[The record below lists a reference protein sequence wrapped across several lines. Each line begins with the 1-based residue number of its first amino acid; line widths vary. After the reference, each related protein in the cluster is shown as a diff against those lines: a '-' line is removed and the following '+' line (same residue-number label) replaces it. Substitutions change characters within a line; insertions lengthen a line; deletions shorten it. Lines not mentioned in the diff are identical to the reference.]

1 MHFGGKAMELPRRQF
16 LHLAA
21 GAATLPAVPHLA
33 LAQSWP
39 IRPIKAI
46 VPTGPGSAVDV
57 IARLVFDQLSK
68 QLGQT
73 IVVENRAGA
82 GITIGVTAAAK
93 ADPDGY
99 SILVVSSALTVAP
112 SIFKTLPYDTVRDL
126 SGIAAFGSIPN
137 VLVTAPAKGR
147 SNLQAFIA
155 AAKERPG
162 SFNYASA
169 GVGTATH
176 MSAELFRIRAGIEA
190 VHVPLKSGPEAIT
203 EVLSGR
209 ADFYLCP
216 LNTALPF
223 IREGKLLGLAVSG
236 LNRAPELLEVPT
248 TAEAGLHDA
257 DYTFW
262 VGLFAPSRTP
272 RNIINKL
279 HAETLEAMK
288 APSVRDKLS
297 AVSVV
302 PMKVSPEEFDA
313 QIKRELASNAIL
325 VKAAGIQP
333 E

>member
-1 MHFGGKAMELPRRQF
+1 MTLPQRRQF
-16 LHLAA
+16 LYLAA
-21 GAATLPAVPHLA
+21 GAAALPAIPHSA
-33 LAQSWP
+33 LAQPWP

-68 QLGQT
+68 QLGQR
-73 IVVENRAGA
+73 IVVENRSGA
-82 GITIGVTAAAK
+82 GVTIGVAAAAK
-93 ADPDGY
+93 SDPDGY

-112 SIFKTLPYDTVRDL
+112 FIYKALPYDTVRDF
-126 SGIAAFGSIPN
+126 SAIAALGSVPN
-137 VLVTAPAKGR
+137 VLVTASAKGR
-147 SNLQAFIA
+147 STLQTFIA
-155 AAKERPG
+155 AAKEKPG

-209 ADFYLCP
+209 ADFFLCP
-216 LNTALPF
+216 VNTALPF
-223 IREGKLLGLAVSG
+223 IREGKLLGLVVSG
-236 LNRAPELLEVPT
+236 PNRAPELPEVPT
-248 TAEAGLHDA
+248 TSEVGLHDA

-262 VGLFAPSRTP
+262 VGLFAPTRTP

-279 HAETLEAMK
+279 HAETLK
-288 APSVRDKLS
+288 ALEVPSVRDKLS

-302 PMKVSPEEFDA
+302 PMKVSPDQFDA
-313 QIKRELASNAIL
+313 QIKQELASNAIL
-325 VKAAGIQP
+325 AKAAGMQP

>member
-1 MHFGGKAMELPRRQF
+1 MKLPQRRQF
-16 LHLAA
+16 LYLAA
-21 GAATLPAVPHLA
+21 GAAALPAMPHSA
-33 LAQSWP
+33 LAQPWP
-39 IRPIKAI
+39 IRLIKAI

-68 QLGQT
+68 QLGQP
-73 IVVENRAGA
+73 IVVENRSGA
-82 GITIGVTAAAK
+82 GVTIGVAAAAK
-93 ADPDGY
+93 SDPDGY

-112 SIFKTLPYDTVRDL
+112 FIYKALPYDTVRDF
-126 SGIAAFGSIPN
+126 SAIAAFGSVPN
-137 VLVTAPAKGR
+137 VLVTASAKDR
-147 SNLQAFIA
+147 STLQTFIA
-155 AAKERPG
+155 AAKEKPG

-216 LNTALPF
+216 VNTALPF
-223 IREGKLLGLAVSG
+223 IREGKLLGLVVSG
-236 LNRAPELLEVPT
+236 PNRAPELPEVPT
-248 TAEAGLHDA
+248 TSEAGLRDA

-279 HAETLEAMK
+279 HAETLKSLEV
-288 APSVRDKLS
+288 PSVRDKLS

-302 PMKVSPEEFDA
+302 PMKVSPDQFDA
-313 QIKRELASNAIL
+313 QIKQELASNAIL
-325 VKAAGIQP
+325 AKAAGMQP

>member
-1 MHFGGKAMELPRRQF
+1 MKLPRRQF
-16 LHLAA
+16 LNLAA
-21 GAATLPAVPHLA
+21 GAAALPAMPHLA

-39 IRPIKAI
+39 IRPVRVI

-68 QLGQT
+68 QLGQP

-112 SIFKTLPYDTVRDL
+112 SIYKTLPYDTVRDL

-147 SNLQAFIA
+147 STLQAFIA
-155 AAKERPG
+155 AAKEKSG
-162 SFNYASA
+162 SFNYSSA

-203 EVLSGR
+203 EVLTGR

-223 IREGKLLGLAVSG
+223 IREGRLLGLVVSG
-236 LNRAPELLEVPT
+236 PNRAPELPGVPT
-248 TAEAGLHDA
+248 TAEAGLRDA

-272 RNIINKL
+272 RDIISKL
-279 HAETLEAMK
+279 HDETSKALE

-297 AVSVV
+297 TVSVV
-302 PMKVSPEEFDA
+302 PMKVSPHEFDA

>member
-1 MHFGGKAMELPRRQF
+1 MKLPRRQF
-16 LHLAA
+16 LNLAA
-21 GAATLPAVPHLA
+21 GAAALPAMPHLA

-39 IRPIKAI
+39 IRPVRVI

-68 QLGQT
+68 QLGQP

-112 SIFKTLPYDTVRDL
+112 SIYKTLPYDTVRDL

-147 SNLQAFIA
+147 STLQAFIA
-155 AAKERPG
+155 AAKEKSG
-162 SFNYASA
+162 SFNYSSA

-223 IREGKLLGLAVSG
+223 IREGRLLGLVVSG
-236 LNRAPELLEVPT
+236 PNRAPELPGVPT
-248 TAEAGLHDA
+248 TAEAGLRDA

-272 RNIINKL
+272 RDIISKL
-279 HAETLEAMK
+279 HDETSKALE

-297 AVSVV
+297 TVSVV
-302 PMKVSPEEFDA
+302 PMKVSPHEFDA